1 VDQFIQEY
9 QLDSPNVTKIY
20 GNDDFRI
27 NAFVTSFK
35 ECKTR
40 MVKLVKACQW
50 TDRNTGEAIHKVT
63 KQMEKLN
70 ASVKDAFRTHTQVSL
85 NKLSV

>member
-63 KQMEKLN
+63 KQNIMLEEQLCRYRYRGVHN
-70 ASVKDAFRTHTQVSL
+70 
-85 NKLSV
+85 

>member
-1 VDQFIQEY
+1 
-9 QLDSPNVTKIY
+9 
-20 GNDDFRI
+20 
-27 NAFVTSFK
+27 
-35 ECKTR
+35 